1 MNQPSTATRAPAG
14 RWVRRMGVVALALT
28 LALGTYS
35 GINWL
40 VRDVS
45 FARAQADVEHARRAL
60 ANVQDMAEVFKTVG
74 RAVEPS
80 VVNIQVMR
88 RVSSVSGPGGMPFD
102 DEFLRRFFPDRD
114 GDGRPDVP
122 EQVERSNGS
131 GVIMDVDD
139 GYGYILTN
147 NHVAGGATELLITL
161 ADGREIRE
169 ARVLGVDPKSDLA
182 VIRIKAPRLIPA
194 PWGDSDSLEKGDIVL
209 AFGSP
214 FGFVGSMTQGIVSAK
229 NRQAGI
235 IGSEFAYEDFLQV
248 DAPINPGNS
257 GGPLVNLRGEVV
269 GINTAIAS
277 RSGGFQGI
285 GFSIP
290 SNQAKMVYDQLKEK
304 GRVIRG
310 WLGVEIVDVR
320 RLPDEQRS
328 AMGYDSL
335 EGVFVGGVQRG
346 TPAMGRLNA
355 GDIIVSL
362 DGQPTEEARTL
373 RNRIAAIRPGTDVTL
388 RVFRNGQMQDVVVTI
403 GEQPDDTTRL
413 AQAPAPAPKQTT
425 AESIGLRLATANP
438 RQLEQLG
445 LSADTGGAVI
455 RGVAP
460 NSLAARAGLQPG
472 DIIVGVGGK
481 RVADAVE
488 AAEALNGVDLSRG
501 VRLNVVTPTGERV
514 LFLQTR

>member
-373 RNRIAAIRPGTDVTL
+373 
-388 RVFRNGQMQDVVVTI
+388 TI